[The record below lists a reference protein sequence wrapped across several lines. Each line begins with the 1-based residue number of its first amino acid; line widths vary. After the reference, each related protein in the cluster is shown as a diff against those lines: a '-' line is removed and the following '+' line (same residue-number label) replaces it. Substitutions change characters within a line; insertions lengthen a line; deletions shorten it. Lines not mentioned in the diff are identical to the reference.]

1 MKEKL
6 ILEIQS
12 TLKSLIYNNRKVR
25 ENLIWTLNM
34 QVEDFINNFAPTG
47 TKNYLYEILKKLDIE
62 ISYVYT
68 KDIREE
74 PNFPSCIYKKDDKN
88 ILFRRKLGTYFNYN
102 DMAFSKK
109 YKQNIDIADLVP
121 ISSRLYVFACAIG
134 YYILH
139 YGSTEHIFYS
149 IYDIDMFYSTKTEK
163 VIDLFARALLMP
175 ISYVFK
181 NLVCLREFYIE
192 KHYNGNLVP
201 ELHLSFVDDE
211 PSGRVLSTIRLQ
223 EVRELMADLSF
234 SHPEIYEDF
243 KQRYPSLFSD
253 I

>member
-34 QVEDFINNFAPTG
+34 QVEDFIDNFAPERKT
-47 TKNYLYEILKKLDIE
+47 TYLHEILKELDIE
-62 ISYVYT
+62 VFSVYP
-68 KDIREE
+68 KDIREV

-88 ILFRRKLGTYFNYN
+88 ILFRRKLGTYFNYE
-102 DMAFSKK
+102 DIAFSKK
-109 YKQNIDIADLVP
+109 YKQSINIPDLIH
-121 ISSRLYVFACAIG
+121 ISSQLYVFACAIG
-134 YYILH
+134 YYILN
-139 YGSTEHIFYS
+139 YGSTKHVFYS
-149 IYDIDMFYSTKTEK
+149 IYDMDMFYSTKTEK

-175 ISYVFK
+175 ISYVFE
-181 NLVCLREFYIE
+181 NLVYLRELYIE
-192 KHYNGNLVP
+192 KRYEGNFVP
-201 ELHLSFVDDE
+201 ELHLSFANNE
-211 PSGRVLSTIRLQ
+211 YPGRTLSTIRLQ

-234 SHPEIYEDF
+234 SHPKIYEDF
-243 KQRYPSLFSD
+243 KKKYPSLFSD